1 MFLSKNQD
9 IPPNLNEFFLIL
21 PCFLCG
27 RVVFSIDVIRS
38 NAQFLLN
45 NPFDAGSV
53 GIDHDA
59 QKNFCERFG
68 RIRVVKS
75 EIQFSFFKTSAHSSE
90 TRKGVS
96 DKLRREIS
104 LVSIVREK
112 TLSISFISE

>member
-1 MFLSKNQD
+1 MFLSKNQV

-59 QKNFCERFG
+59 QKNFRERFG

-75 EIQFSFFKTSAHSSE
+75 EIQFSFFHFVSPYI
-90 TRKGVS
+90 TRHNICF
-96 DKLRREIS
+96 LLHI
-104 LVSIVREK
+104 
-112 TLSISFISE
+112 